1 MYFSFFKL
9 KKWGKKTAAARRHN
23 CAVLPKKKMNV
34 SGGTTMIRYVDCA
47 AAHPGDGSQMH
58 PYKTISQAA
67 AVAQPGDEILVA
79 PGVYR
84 EEVSPRWAGKKGQ
97 NIIYRSAVPRGAVIT
112 GAEPAKGWQPY
123 QEDTWLLTVPN
134 SFFGAYNPYTTLVWG
149 DWLNQGIPCHT
160 GEVFLGD
167 KSLYECDSLEKVLHP
182 VPNDES
188 WDVEFTTH
196 TWYTAQSEDGENTL
210 IYANFQGKDPNKE
223 NVEITVR
230 PHCFYPAQEHVDYI
244 TLTGFVVTKAATQWA
259 PPTALQ
265 DGMIGP
271 HWSKGWLIEN
281 CEVSHSKCSG
291 ISLGKYLQQG
301 NDNKWSHYKYK
312 DGTQTQRDCALIAQI
327 DGWSKETIGSHT
339 VRGCDIH
346 DCGQTGIVGN
356 LGCVFSVIEH
366 NHIHHI
372 NNKRNLA
379 GAEIGG
385 IKFHAAIDVIIR
397 GNHFHHCTRG
407 IWLDWQ
413 TQGTRVS
420 GNLFHDNCMARDY
433 LLQRKNMGGL
443 GLGEDLFIEI
453 AHGPCLVDNNILLSE
468 RAVKLPTQGVA
479 FVHNLIAGSITAVGR
494 GVKNGSDKYDS
505 TRYTPIHLPHRTE
518 ITGFM
523 SILHGDV
530 RFYNNVFVQ
539 QPVREKL
546 AEICAPLP
554 GDTMEWDDNNLVCGT
569 VPYTGYMTQ
578 EQWEHC
584 FDGYCGEGCPV
595 NRDRYYMPLPV
606 WTGGNV
612 YFNGAKPADIE
623 RDATVDAQHHI
634 TLELKQEDGVYR
646 LETNMMEYLPTCATI
661 TSDTLGLAFEPEER
675 FETPEGETI
684 VFDTDFYG
692 NTRSASPVP
701 GPFCN

>member
-97 NIIYRSAVPRGAVIT
+97 SIVYRSAVPRGAVIT

-356 LGCVFSVIEH
+356 LGCVFSVIEN

-397 GNHFHHCTRG
+397 SNHFHHCVRG

-420 GNLFHDNCMARDY
+420 SNLFHDNCMPRDY
-433 LLQRKNMGGL
+433 LLQKKNMAGL

-453 AHGPCLVDNNILLSE
+453 AHGPCLVDNNIMLSE

-479 FVHNLIAGSITAVGR
+479 FVHNLIAGSVTAVGR
-494 GVKNGSDKYDS
+494 GVKNGSAKYDS

-623 RDATVDAQHHI
+623 RDATVDTQHHI

>member
-1 MYFSFFKL
+1 
-9 KKWGKKTAAARRHN
+9 
-23 CAVLPKKKMNV
+23 
-34 SGGTTMIRYVDCA
+34 MIRYVDCA

-67 AVAQPGDEILVA
+67 AVAQPGDEILVT

-97 NIIYRSAVPRGAVIT
+97 SIVYRSAVPRGAVIT

-420 GNLFHDNCMARDY
+420 SNLFHDNCMARDY

-546 AEICAPLP
+546 AEICAPLT

>member
-97 NIIYRSAVPRGAVIT
+97 SIVYRSAVPRGAVIT

-210 IYANFQGKDPNKE
+210 IYANFQGKDPNEE

-327 DGWSKETIGSHT
+327 DGWSKETIGFHT

>member
-1 MYFSFFKL
+1 
-9 KKWGKKTAAARRHN
+9 
-23 CAVLPKKKMNV
+23 
-34 SGGTTMIRYVDCA
+34 MIRYVDCNTT
-47 AAHPGDGSQMH
+47 HPGDGSKSR
-58 PYKTISQAA
+58 PFRTISQAA
-67 AVAQPGDEILVA
+67 FVAQAGDQVLVA

-84 EEVSPRWAGKKGQ
+84 EEVSPRWAGTKDAP
-97 NIIYRSAVPRGAVIT
+97 IVYRSMESRAAVIT
-112 GAEPAKGWQPY
+112 GAEPVKDWVHFR
-123 QEDTWLLTVPN
+123 EDVWMVTIAN
-134 SFFGAYNPYTTLVWG
+134 QRFGTYNPYTTRVWG
-149 DWLNQGIPCHT
+149 DWLDQIVPCHT
-160 GEVFLGD
+160 GDVFLGE
-167 KSLYECDSLEKVLHP
+167 KSLYEQDSLEKVLHP
-182 VPNDES
+182 VENDSS
-188 WDVEFTTH
+188 WDIEFTKY
-196 TWYTAQSEDGENTL
+196 TWYTTQSEDGESTL
-210 IYANFQGKDPNKE
+210 IYANFQGKNPNLE
-223 NVEITVR
+223 DVEITYR
-230 PHCFYPAQEHVDYI
+230 PHCFYPEQEHVNYI

-271 HWSKGWLIEN
+271 HWSKGWVIDN
-281 CEVSHSKCSG
+281 CEVSNSKCSG

-356 LGCVFSVIEH
+356 LGCVFSVIEN

-385 IKFHAAIDVIIR
+385 IKFHAAIDVTIR
-397 GNHFHHCTRG
+397 NNHFHHCVRG

-413 TQGTRVS
+413 TQGTRVT
-420 GNLFHDNCMARDY
+420 GNLFHDNCMPRDY
-433 LLQRKNMGGL
+433 LLQRKNTMGL

-468 RAVKLPTQGVA
+468 RAIKLPTQGVA
-479 FVHNLIAGSITAVGR
+479 FVHNLIAGSVTAVGK

-539 QPVREKL
+539 QPVREQL
-546 AEICAPLP
+546 QEICKPLP
-554 GDTMEWDDNNLVCGT
+554 GDPMEWDDCNLECGT
-569 VPYTGYMTQ
+569 ASYSGYMTQ
-578 EQWEHC
+578 EQWESC
-584 FDGYCGEGCPV
+584 FEGYCGEGCGV

-606 WTGGNV
+606 WMGGNV
-612 YFNGAKPADIE
+612 YFNGAKPADIDT
-623 RDATVDAQHHI
+623 DARVDNEHHI
-634 TLELKQEDGVYR
+634 ILELKEDNGQLHLDSNFQAFLPEAR
-646 LETNMMEYLPTCATI
+646 LI
-661 TSDTLGLAFEPEER
+661 TSDTLGMAFEPEQR
-675 FETPEGETI
+675 FETPAGEDI
-684 VFDTDFYG
+684 VFDRDFYG
-692 NTRSASPVP
+692 NQRTTIVA
-701 GPFCN
+701 GPF

>member
-1 MYFSFFKL
+1 
-9 KKWGKKTAAARRHN
+9 
-23 CAVLPKKKMNV
+23 
-34 SGGTTMIRYVDCA
+34 MIRYVDCA

-97 NIIYRSAVPRGAVIT
+97 NIVYRSAVPRGAVIT

-327 DGWSKETIGSHT
+327 DGWSKEAIGSHT

-623 RDATVDAQHHI
+623 RDATVDTRHHI

>member
-1 MYFSFFKL
+1 
-9 KKWGKKTAAARRHN
+9 
-23 CAVLPKKKMNV
+23 
-34 SGGTTMIRYVDCA
+34 MIRYVDCA

-97 NIIYRSAVPRGAVIT
+97 NIVYRSAVPRGAVIT

-301 NDNKWSHYKYK
+301 NDNKWSRYKYK

-623 RDATVDAQHHI
+623 RDATVDTRHHI
-634 TLELKQEDGVYR
+634 TLELKQEGGVYR

>member
-1 MYFSFFKL
+1 
-9 KKWGKKTAAARRHN
+9 
-23 CAVLPKKKMNV
+23 
-34 SGGTTMIRYVDCA
+34 MIFYVDGSA
-47 AAHPGDGSQMH
+47 KGIGDGTAQK
-58 PYKTISQAA
+58 PFRTISQAA
-67 AVAQPGDEILVA
+67 AVAMPGDEVLVA
-79 PGVYR
+79 PGIYR
-84 EEVSPRWAGKKGQ
+84 EEVSPANAGTLHAP
-97 NIIYRSAVPRGAVIT
+97 IVYRSAVPRGATIT
-112 GAEPAKGWQPY
+112 GAERFQNWEPFQGDVWKLKVSN
-123 QEDTWLLTVPN
+123 ELFR
-134 SFFGAYNPYTTLVWG
+134 SYNPYTTLVYG

-160 GEVFLGD
+160 GEVFLND
-167 KSLYECDSLEKVLHP
+167 KSLYEQDTLEKVLDP
-182 VPNDES
+182 QFYDAS
-188 WDVEFTTH
+188 WDVEFTKH
-196 TWYTAQSEDGENTL
+196 TWYTTQSEDGEATIL
-210 IYANFQGKDPNKE
+210 YANFQGKNPNE
-223 NVEITVR
+223 EVVEITLR
-230 PHCFYPAQEHVDYI
+230 PHCFYPAAEHVNYI
-244 TLTGFVVTKAATQWA
+244 TLSGFVVTKAATQWA

-271 HWSKGWLIEN
+271 HWSKGWVIED

-312 DGTQTQRDCALIAQI
+312 DGTQTQRDCSLIAQI

-339 VRGCDIH
+339 VRNCEIH

-356 LGCVFSVIEH
+356 LGCVFSVIEN

-420 GNLFHDNCMARDY
+420 GNLFHDNCMAHDY
-433 LLQRKNMGGL
+433 LLKPENTDGL

-479 FVHNLIAGSITAVGR
+479 FVHNLFGGSITAVGR
-494 GVKNGSDKYDS
+494 GVKNGSDKLDS

-530 RFYNNVFVQ
+530 KLYNNVFVQ

-546 AEICAPLP
+546 EEICAPSR
-554 GDTMEWDDNNLVCGT
+554 DNEWDDHNLVTGT
-569 VPYTGYMTQ
+569 VPFSGYMREDTWKALF
-578 EQWEHC
+578 E
-584 FDGYCGEGCPV
+584 GYCGEGCGV

-612 YFNGAKPADIE
+612 FFNGAQPADIE
-623 RDATVDAQHHI
+623 DDFTVDTQHHI
-634 TLELKQEDGVYR
+634 TLELKEEDGKYTLV
-646 LETNMMEYLPTCATI
+646 TNLMDYLPEAAMICT
-661 TSDTLGLAFEPEER
+661 DTLGIAFEPEQR
-675 FETPEGETI
+675 YEGPNGEDI

-692 NTRSASPVP
+692 NSRTGKVVA
-701 GPFCN
+701 GPFAK

>member
-1 MYFSFFKL
+1 
-9 KKWGKKTAAARRHN
+9 
-23 CAVLPKKKMNV
+23 
-34 SGGTTMIRYVDCA
+34 MIRYVDCTA
-47 AAHPGDGSQMH
+47 LRSGDGSAQR
-58 PYKTISQAA
+58 PFKTISQAA
-67 AVAQPGDEILVA
+67 AVAMPGDEVVVA
-79 PGVYR
+79 PGIYR
-84 EEVSPRWAGKKGQ
+84 EDVSPRNAGTQ
-97 NIIYRSAVPRGAVIT
+97 RQPIVYRSAVPRGAIIT
-112 GAEPAKGWQPY
+112 GAEQVKNWTPY
-123 QEDTWLLTVPN
+123 QGDVWLLTLPN
-134 SFFGAYNPYTTLVWG
+134 SFFGKHNPYTTLVFG
-149 DWLNQGIPCHT
+149 DWLNQGTPAHT
-160 GEVFLGD
+160 GDVFLND
-167 KSLYECDSLEKVLHP
+167 KSLYEQDTLEKVLDP
-182 VPNDES
+182 QFYDGS
-188 WDVEFTTH
+188 WDRAFTKH
-196 TWYTAQSEDGENTL
+196 TWYTQQSQDGENTL
-210 IYANFQGKDPNKE
+210 IYANFQGKNPNAE

-230 PHCFYPAQEHVDYI
+230 PHCFWPEAEHVNYI
-244 TLTGFVVTKAATQWA
+244 TLSGFVVTKAATQWA

-265 DGMIGP
+265 EGMIGP
-271 HWSKGWLIEN
+271 HWSKGWVIED

-356 LGCVFSVIEH
+356 LGCVFSVIEN

-420 GNLFHDNCMARDY
+420 CNLFHDNCMPYDY
-433 LLQRKNMGGL
+433 LLKLENREGL

-479 FVHNLIAGSITAVGR
+479 FVHNLFGGAIAAVGR
-494 GVKNGSDKYDS
+494 GVKNGSQKYDS
-505 TRYTPIHLPHRTE
+505 TRYTPIHVPHRTE

-539 QPVREKL
+539 QPVREKMVEMV
-546 AEICAPLP
+546 ADYA
-554 GDTMEWDDNNLVCGT
+554 GNEWEDENLTAGT
-569 VPYTGYMTQ
+569 LTYSGYMTE
-578 EQWEHC
+578 EQWKAC
-584 FDGYCGEGCPV
+584 FEGYCGEGAPQ

-612 YFNGAKPADIE
+612 FFNGAKPADIE
-623 RDATVDAQHHI
+623 EDFTLDTEHHI
-634 TLELKQEDGVYR
+634 TLELKEENGQYR
-646 LETNMMEYLPTCATI
+646 LETNVMDYLPEAKLI
-661 TSDTLGLAFEPEER
+661 TSDTLGMAFEPEER
-675 FETPEGETI
+675 FETPEGEDI
-684 VFDTDFYG
+684 LFDTDFYG
-692 NTRSASPVP
+692 SSRMNHLVA
-701 GPFCN
+701 GPFSK

>member
-1 MYFSFFKL
+1 
-9 KKWGKKTAAARRHN
+9 
-23 CAVLPKKKMNV
+23 
-34 SGGTTMIRYVDCA
+34 MIRYVDCA
-47 AAHPGDGSQMH
+47 ASHPGDGSKNC
-58 PYKTISQAA
+58 PFRTISQAA
-67 AVAQPGDEILVA
+67 AVAQPGDEVLVA

-84 EEVSPRWAGKKGQ
+84 EEVSPRWAGNQ
-97 NIIYRSAVPRGAVIT
+97 YQPIVYRSAQPRAAVIT
-112 GAEPAKGWQPY
+112 GAEVVKSWQPY
-123 QEDTWLLTVPN
+123 QGDTWVVTLPN
-134 SFFGAYNPYTTLVWG
+134 SFFGSYNPYATLVSG
-149 DWLNQGIPCHT
+149 DWLDMGIPCHT
-160 GEVFLGD
+160 GEVFLND
-167 KSLYECDSLEKVLHP
+167 KSLYEQDSLEKVLQP
-182 VPNDES
+182 VENDAS
-188 WDVEFTTH
+188 WDIAFTKH
-196 TWYTAQSEDGENTL
+196 TWYTTQSEDGESTL
-210 IYANFQGKDPNKE
+210 IYANFQGKNPNEE

-230 PHCFYPAQEHVDYI
+230 PHCFYPEQEHVNYI

-271 HWSKGWLIEN
+271 HWSKGWVIEN

-301 NDNKWSHYKYK
+301 NDNKWLHYKYK

-356 LGCVFSVIEH
+356 LGCVFSVIEN

-397 GNHFHHCTRG
+397 NNHFHHCVRG

-420 GNLFHDNCMARDY
+420 ANLFHDNCMPRDY
-433 LLQRKNMGGL
+433 LLQQKNTMGL
-443 GLGEDLFIEI
+443 GLGEDIFIEI
-453 AHGPCLVDNNILLSE
+453 AHGPCLVDNNIMLSE
-468 RAVKLPTQGVA
+468 RAIKLPTQGVA
-479 FVHNLIAGSITAVGR
+479 FVHNLIAGSVTAVGK
-494 GVKNGSDKYDS
+494 GVKNGSQKYDS

-539 QPVREKL
+539 QPVREQL
-546 AEICAPLP
+546 QEICKPQP
-554 GDTMEWDDNNLVCGT
+554 GDPMEWDDNNLVCGT
-569 VPYTGYMTQ
+569 LTYSGYMTQ
-578 EQWEHC
+578 EQWESC
-584 FDGYCGEGCPV
+584 FQGYCGEGCGV

-606 WTGGNV
+606 WMGGNV
-612 YFNGAKPADIE
+612 YFNGAQPADIDT
-623 RDATVDAQHHI
+623 DAVVDTQHHI
-634 TLELKQEDGVYR
+634 TLELKQEDGVYH
-646 LETNMMEYLPTCATI
+646 LDTNLADYLPTCQMI
-661 TSDTLGLAFEPEER
+661 DSNTLGLAFEPEER
-675 FETPEGETI
+675 FETPEGEDI

-692 NTRSASPVP
+692 NKRGVSPVP
-701 GPFCN
+701 GPFAN

>member
-1 MYFSFFKL
+1 
-9 KKWGKKTAAARRHN
+9 
-23 CAVLPKKKMNV
+23 
-34 SGGTTMIRYVDCA
+34 MIRYVDCH
-47 AAHPGDGSQMH
+47 AAHPGDGSKSR
-58 PYKTISQAA
+58 PFRTISQAA
-67 AVAQPGDEILVA
+67 FVAQAGDEVLVA

-84 EEVSPRWAGKKGQ
+84 EEVSPRWAGTKEAP
-97 NIIYRSAVPRGAVIT
+97 ITYRSAVPRAAVIT
-112 GAEPAKGWQPY
+112 GAEPVKNWEPY
-123 QEDTWLLTVPN
+123 QGDVWTVTIPN
-134 SFFGAYNPYTTLVWG
+134 ATFGAYNPYTTLVWG
-149 DWLNQGIPCHT
+149 DWLDQIVPCHT
-160 GEVFLGD
+160 GDVFLGE
-167 KSLYECDSLEKVLHP
+167 KSLYEQDSLEKVLNP
-182 VPNDES
+182 TPNDAS
-188 WDVEFTTH
+188 WDMEFTKY
-196 TWYTAQSEDGENTL
+196 TWYTAQTEDGESTVL
-210 IYANFQGKDPNKE
+210 YANFQGKNPNE
-223 NVEITVR
+223 EDVEITYR
-230 PHCFYPAQEHVDYI
+230 PHCFYPEQEHVNYI

-271 HWSKGWLIEN
+271 HWSKGWVIDN
-281 CEVSHSKCSG
+281 CEVSNSKCSG

-339 VRGCDIH
+339 VRNCDIH

-356 LGCVFSVIEH
+356 LGCVFSVIEN

-397 GNHFHHCTRG
+397 NNHFHHCVRG

-413 TQGTRVS
+413 TQGTRVTN
-420 GNLFHDNCMARDY
+420 NLFHDNCMPRDY
-433 LLQRKNMGGL
+433 LLQRKNTAGL
-443 GLGEDLFIEI
+443 GLGEDIFIEI
-453 AHGPCLVDNNILLSE
+453 AHGPCLVDNNIMLSE

-479 FVHNLIAGSITAVGR
+479 FVHNLIAGSVTAVGR

-539 QPVREKL
+539 QPVREGLK
-546 AEICAPLP
+546 EICTPLP
-554 GDTMEWDDNNLVCGT
+554 GDPMEWDDCNLVCGT
-569 VPYTGYMTQ
+569 VSYTGYKTQ
-578 EQWEHC
+578 AQWESC
-584 FDGYCGEGCPV
+584 FEGYCGEGCGV

-606 WTGGNV
+606 WMGGNV
-612 YFNGAKPADIE
+612 YFNGAKPADVDK
-623 RDATVDAQHHI
+623 DAVVDNQHHI
-634 TLELKQEDGVYR
+634 TLELKEENGKVR
-646 LETNMMEYLPTCATI
+646 LESNFQEFLPAAQLI
-661 TSDTLGLAFEPEER
+661 TSDTLGMAFEPEER
-675 FETPEGETI
+675 FETPDGETI
-684 VFDTDFYG
+684 VFDTTFDG
-692 NTRSASPVP
+692 NKRTNIVA
-701 GPFCN
+701 GPF

>member
-1 MYFSFFKL
+1 
-9 KKWGKKTAAARRHN
+9 
-23 CAVLPKKKMNV
+23 
-34 SGGTTMIRYVDCA
+34 MIRYVDCNTT
-47 AAHPGDGSQMH
+47 HPGDGSKSR
-58 PYKTISQAA
+58 PFRTISQAA
-67 AVAQPGDEILVA
+67 FVAQAGDQVLVA

-84 EEVSPRWAGKKGQ
+84 EEVSPRWAGTKDAP
-97 NIIYRSAVPRGAVIT
+97 IVYRSMEPRAAVIT
-112 GAEPAKGWQPY
+112 GAEPVKDWVHFR
-123 QEDTWLLTVPN
+123 EDVWMVTIAN
-134 SFFGAYNPYTTLVWG
+134 QRFGTYNPYTTRVWG
-149 DWLNQGIPCHT
+149 DWLDQIVPCHT
-160 GEVFLGD
+160 GDVFLGE
-167 KSLYECDSLEKVLHP
+167 KSLYEQDSLEKVLHP
-182 VPNDES
+182 VENDSS
-188 WDVEFTTH
+188 WDKEFTKH
-196 TWYTAQSEDGENTL
+196 TWYTAQSEDGESTL
-210 IYANFQGKDPNKE
+210 IYANFRGKNPNLE
-223 NVEITVR
+223 DVEITYR
-230 PHCFYPAQEHVDYI
+230 PHCFYPEQEHVNYI

-271 HWSKGWLIEN
+271 HWSKGWVIEN
-281 CEVSHSKCSG
+281 CEVSNSKCSG

-339 VRGCDIH
+339 VRDCDIH

-356 LGCVFSVIEH
+356 LGCVFSVIEN

-385 IKFHAAIDVIIR
+385 IKFHAAIDVTIR
-397 GNHFHHCTRG
+397 NNHFHHCVRG

-413 TQGTRVS
+413 TQGTRVT
-420 GNLFHDNCMARDY
+420 GNLFHDNCMPRDY
-433 LLQRKNMGGL
+433 LLQRKNTMGL

-468 RAVKLPTQGVA
+468 RAIKLPTQGVA
-479 FVHNLIAGSITAVGR
+479 FVHNLIAGSVTAVGK

-539 QPVREKL
+539 QPVREQL
-546 AEICAPLP
+546 QEICKPQP
-554 GDTMEWDDNNLVCGT
+554 GDPMEWDDCNLECGT
-569 VPYTGYMTQ
+569 ASYSGYMTQ
-578 EQWEHC
+578 EQWESC
-584 FDGYCGEGCPV
+584 FEGYCGEGCGV

-606 WTGGNV
+606 WMGGNV
-612 YFNGAKPADIE
+612 YFNGAKPADIDT
-623 RDATVDAQHHI
+623 DARVDNEHHI
-634 TLELKQEDGVYR
+634 ILELKEDNGQLHLDSNFQAFLPEAR
-646 LETNMMEYLPTCATI
+646 LI
-661 TSDTLGLAFEPEER
+661 TSDTLGMAFEPEQR
-675 FETPEGETI
+675 FETPAGEDI
-684 VFDTDFYG
+684 VFDRDFYG
-692 NTRSASPVP
+692 NQRTTIVA
-701 GPFCN
+701 GPF

>member
-1 MYFSFFKL
+1 
-9 KKWGKKTAAARRHN
+9 
-23 CAVLPKKKMNV
+23 
-34 SGGTTMIRYVDCA
+34 MIRYVNCA

-97 NIIYRSAVPRGAVIT
+97 SIVYRSAVPRGAVIT
-112 GAEPAKGWQPY
+112 GAEPMKSWQPY

-433 LLQRKNMGGL
+433 LLQRKNMSGL

-623 RDATVDAQHHI
+623 RDATVDTQHHI